1 VTGRA
6 AALTLAAMMLVGGV
20 GVASAATGG
29 SFLLGK
35 SNQES
40 SPASLSSSHG
50 AALALS
56 APKNT
61 APFSVNRQKMVSNLN
76 AQLVGGLNAA
86 SLKLSGGEGFVPP
99 NADIQLNGDEVL
111 PVTGTGRL
119 PAGTYYVTAT
129 ALIDLTTGDTGATCF
144 IEKDNDI
151 NAQYSLGGA
160 SGSNF
165 VQVAGTVAV
174 LLKKGDTMHETCI
187 VDGSNSGSEAIDAGI
202 TAIRVLSSSGKK
214 GASGDTGL
222 MVTTQP
228 GVNGT
233 RHSG

>member
-1 VTGRA
+1 MVQHSGHRRRVDGDRLWHQRDQDPFLKRQAARDQQPAGRGEPVTGRA

-76 AQLVGGLNAA
+76 PQPVGG
-86 SLKLSGGEGFVPP
+86 
-99 NADIQLNGDEVL
+99 
-111 PVTGTGRL
+111 
-119 PAGTYYVTAT
+119 
-129 ALIDLTTGDTGATCF
+129 
-144 IEKDNDI
+144 
-151 NAQYSLGGA
+151 
-160 SGSNF
+160 
-165 VQVAGTVAV
+165 
-174 LLKKGDTMHETCI
+174 
-187 VDGSNSGSEAIDAGI
+187 
-202 TAIRVLSSSGKK
+202 
-214 GASGDTGL
+214 
-222 MVTTQP
+222 
-228 GVNGT
+228 
-233 RHSG
+233 